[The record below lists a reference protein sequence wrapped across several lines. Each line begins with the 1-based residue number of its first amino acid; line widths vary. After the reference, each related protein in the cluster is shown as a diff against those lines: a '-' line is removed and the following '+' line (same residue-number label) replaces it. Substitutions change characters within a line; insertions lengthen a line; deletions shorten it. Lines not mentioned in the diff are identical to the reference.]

1 MNAKYSEN
9 QQTKIRHWVHIGFA
23 IVLLLVIV
31 FIKYAFS
38 SKASIDVILSMAS
51 LTYGPLIGLFAAGLF
66 TKHNYNDKLIPLVCL
81 ISPVISYF
89 LQQNG
94 KVWFGGYQFGYEII
108 FINGFLTFIFL
119 LLLKSK
125 KRSTPL

>member
-1 MNAKYSEN
+1 
-9 QQTKIRHWVHIGFA
+9 
-23 IVLLLVIV
+23 
-31 FIKYAFS
+31 
-38 SKASIDVILSMAS
+38 MAS

-66 TKHNYNDKLIPLVCL
+66 TKHTYNDRLIPLVCL

-94 KVWFGGYQFGYEII
+94 KAWFGGYQFGNEII

-119 LLLKSK
+119 LLLKRK
-125 KRSTPL
+125 KLSTTL